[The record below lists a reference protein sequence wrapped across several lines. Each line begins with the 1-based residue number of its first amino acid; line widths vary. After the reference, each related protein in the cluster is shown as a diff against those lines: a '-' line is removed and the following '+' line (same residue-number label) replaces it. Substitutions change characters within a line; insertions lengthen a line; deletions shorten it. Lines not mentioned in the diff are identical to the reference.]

1 MLQHSS
7 DSVFLPFRYHFMKKR
22 KKKLHSHIPAVSFK
36 YKHKQ
41 IFSLPRFPFSL
52 GRQPS
57 EEFHPSGELRG
68 GEKK

>member
-1 MLQHSS
+1 MLQHGS
-7 DSVFLPFRYHFMKKR
+7 DSVFLPFRYHFMKK
-22 KKKLHSHIPAVSFK
+22 KKKLCSLVPAVSFK

-41 IFSLPRFPFSL
+41 IFSLPPFPVLL
-52 GRQPS
+52 GRQPL

>member
-1 MLQHSS
+1 MLQHGS
-7 DSVFLPFRYHFMKKR
+7 DSVFLPFRYHFMR
-22 KKKLHSHIPAVSFK
+22 SHVPAVSFK

-41 IFSLPRFPFSL
+41 IFSLPPFPFLL
-52 GRQPS
+52 GRQPL